1 MNYTLMGKQYIFL
14 SHDVDWSFNGP
25 SKEHILKRK
34 NRFDAAL
41 FSNTPLNKLYH
52 NFSEYMEIEEKF
64 NVKSTCNSMLN
75 RTRKHWTALKPMQ
88 FLAKSHQGTL
98 DGTETD
104 VIPGQIAPG
113 NLGRH

>member
-64 NVKSTCNSMLN
+64 NVKSTFFF
-75 RTRKHWTALKPMQ
+75 RT
-88 FLAKSHQGTL
+88 
-98 DGTETD
+98 
-104 VIPGQIAPG
+104 
-113 NLGRH
+113 